1 MLNIYVTITL
11 LRNDVIEMEGVL
23 RMKTDRETKEKLLE
37 SAKSEF
43 LEKGYMK
50 ASLRKICADAGV
62 TTGALY
68 FFFGS
73 KEDLFAAIVEPPLDV
88 LIKVLTQHFT
98 EDMSVIFVPNYIEQ
112 HSVEVDK
119 DHEMFGTSLVHHI
132 YQNYDAFML
141 LLTKSQGSRFEN
153 CVDTLVELIEKS
165 YREMANGIIAQNPGS
180 QVNEY
185 MSHWF
190 THMSVDAFI
199 HLLTHEPDEKKAVS
213 HMKQIMTYL
222 VRGWMNMI
230 LMPEE
235 EVNE

>member
-1 MLNIYVTITL
+1 
-11 LRNDVIEMEGVL
+11 
-23 RMKTDRETKEKLLE
+23 MKSDRETKEKLLE
-37 SAKSEF
+37 SGKLEF

-68 FFFGS
+68 FFFEG
-73 KEDLFAAIVEPPLDV
+73 KEDLFAAIVEPPLNALTEV
-88 LIKVLTQHFT
+88 LKQHFIN
-98 EDMSVIFVPNYIEQ
+98 DMSIISVSGFMEQ
-112 HSVEVDK
+112 YSLEDEK
-119 DHEMFGTSLVHHI
+119 DHEILGVSLVHHI

-141 LLTKSQGSRFEN
+141 LLTKAQGSRFEN
-153 CVDTLVELIEKS
+153 FVDEIVDLIEKS
-165 YREMANGIIAQNPGS
+165 YREMANGIVALNPGS

-190 THMSVDAFI
+190 THMSVDALI
-199 HLLTHEPDEKKAVS
+199 HLLTHEPDEQKAVG
-213 HMKQIMTYL
+213 HMKQIMAYL

-230 LMPEE
+230 LIPEE

>member
-1 MLNIYVTITL
+1 MTKKKKCVRITL
-11 LRNDVIEMEGVL
+11 LRNNVIGLKGVL
-23 RMKTDRETKEKLLE
+23 RMKSDKETKEKLLE

-50 ASLRKICADAGV
+50 SSLRKICANAEV

-68 FFFGS
+68 FFFEG
-73 KEDLFAAIVEPPLDV
+73 KEDLFAAIVEPPLNALTEV
-88 LIKVLTQHFT
+88 LKQHFIN
-98 EDMSVIFVPNYIEQ
+98 DMSIISVPGFMEQ
-112 HSVEVDK
+112 YSLEDDK
-119 DHEMFGTSLVHHI
+119 DHEILGVSLVHHI

-141 LLTKSQGSRFEN
+141 LLTKAQGSRFEN
-153 CVDTLVELIEKS
+153 CVDSLVELIEKS
-165 YREMANGIIAQNPGS
+165 YREMANGIVALNPGS
-180 QVNEY
+180 RVNEY

-199 HLLTHEPDEKKAVS
+199 HLLTHEPEEQKAVG
-213 HMKQIMTYL
+213 HMKLIMAYL

-235 EVNE
+235 E